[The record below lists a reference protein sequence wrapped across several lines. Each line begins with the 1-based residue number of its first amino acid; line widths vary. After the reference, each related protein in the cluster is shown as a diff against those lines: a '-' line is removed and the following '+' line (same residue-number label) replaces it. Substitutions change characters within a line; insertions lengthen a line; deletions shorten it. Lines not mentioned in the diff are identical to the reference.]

1 MPTRSKGENQ
11 ATPKAQAIV
20 YLQSVWGH
28 LDNMAELVAATNGI
42 VIELTQRFAT
52 FDGNE
57 MPKLIRAM
65 ELLQGPDTW
74 ED

>member
-28 LDNMAELVAATNGI
+28 LDNMSDASSKTDYPSLLLAKFEL
-42 VIELTQRFAT
+42 
-52 FDGNE
+52 FDAKE
-57 MPKLIRAM
+57 MPKLERAM